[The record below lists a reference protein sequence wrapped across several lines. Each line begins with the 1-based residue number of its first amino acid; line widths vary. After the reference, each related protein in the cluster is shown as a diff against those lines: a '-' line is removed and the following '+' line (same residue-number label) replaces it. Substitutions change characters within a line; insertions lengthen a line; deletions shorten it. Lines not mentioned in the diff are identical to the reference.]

1 MSVDVT
7 RKARIVVVCG
17 GSGTGKSAWVKQQ
30 ITKTKRLLIWDTE
43 GEYLDL
49 PKVQAVQGRR
59 ALTSL
64 LLRHPV
70 GPTRIAYVPRT
81 LKDFDFWARCALAW
95 KNCTAVAEELADV
108 TTPGKAPDGWGQ
120 LVRKGR
126 KHGVEIYAITQR
138 PAESDKTVM
147 GNATLMHCCAM
158 KRAKDRDY
166 MAAELDCA
174 RAVVNEL
181 KPLEWLEVNEQGQ
194 LSKGKMKF

>member
-7 RKARIVVVCG
+7 RKARSVMVCG

-30 ITKTKRLLIWDTE
+30 IAKTKRLLIWDTE

-49 PKVQAVQGRR
+49 PKVQAVQGQR

-70 GPTRIAYVPRT
+70 GPARIAYVPRT
-81 LKDFDFWARCALAW
+81 LKDFEFWARCALAW
-95 KNCTAVAEELADV
+95 KNCTVVAEELADV
-108 TTPGKAPDGWGQ
+108 TTPGKAQDGWGQ

-138 PAESDKTVM
+138 PAESDKTVI
-147 GNATLMHCCAM
+147 GNATLTHCCAM

-166 MAAELDCA
+166 MAAEMNCDRTLMNA
-174 RAVVNEL
+174 L
-181 KPLEWLEVNEQGQ
+181 KPLEWIEADEHGGMT
-194 LSKGKMKF
+194 KGKMKF